1 MTNSLE
7 IISGEGDVSDVIP
20 VIERD
25 GGVTL
30 SGFLSLKLLERLNR
44 ELDPHVAAYQQR
56 TTHIEAYD
64 DFLGAQTIRL
74 HGICAKAESFP
85 DVMIDHRVLAIM
97 DHFLLPHCS
106 SYRLSAAELIEIHKG
121 ETAQSLHRD
130 DASWHGATWSASPLV
145 LNVMIALTDYT
156 PENGAT
162 VIVPQSHRWDISRRP
177 EPNECTAAVMKAGDA
192 TVFLGNLIHGGGS
205 NTTDGP
211 RRGLSVSYCL
221 GWLRPVETSFLT
233 VPLELVKTL
242 PERAQA
248 LLGYD
253 IYDGTP
259 HGAGMIGMY
268 EVGSPRELLR

>member
-7 IISGEGDVSDVIP
+7 IVSEDCGLSEMIAL
-20 VIERD
+20 IERD
-25 GGVTL
+25 GGTII
-30 SGFLSLKLLERLNR
+30 SGFLAPEVLDRLNR

-56 TTHIEAYD
+56 STQIEAYD
-64 DFLGAQTIRL
+64 DFLGAQTVRL

-85 DVMIDHRVLAIM
+85 DIMIDQRILSIM

-130 DASWHGATWSASPLV
+130 DASWHQATWGASPLV

-162 VIVPQSHRWDISRRP
+162 VIVPQSHRWDIDRKP
-177 EPNECTAAVMKAGDA
+177 EPNECAAAVMEAGDA

-205 NTTDGP
+205 NTTESP

-233 VPLELVKTL
+233 VPLEVVKTL
-242 PERAQA
+242 PEQAQA
-248 LLGYD
+248 LLGFD
-253 IYDGTP
+253 IYDGTS
-259 HGAGMIGMY
+259 HGSGMIGMY